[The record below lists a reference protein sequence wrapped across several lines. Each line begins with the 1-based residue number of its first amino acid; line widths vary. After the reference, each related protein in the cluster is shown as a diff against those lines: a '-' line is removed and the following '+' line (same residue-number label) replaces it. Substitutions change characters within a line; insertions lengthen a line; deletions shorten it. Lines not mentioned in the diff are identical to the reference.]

1 MTQVTWYVS
10 CIAQLSRCRKSGL
23 VRLPTWRLASLQE
36 KPGIRIYFFFHM
48 QLKFRFSSISHLW
61 LHYLVFSS
69 GKPVNAAMEN
79 VRKSINRHDLF
90 YDCVS
95 HKVFILTI
103 ANGLFD
109 LWLWVVL
116 LYWASCVLPQVSDWK
131 WPLGGAVEQAPEQSR
146 GVEKVIIFFSS
157 LWYCDYCFTILY

>member
-1 MTQVTWYVS
+1 MCLVLRSWADAERVG
-10 CIAQLSRCRKSGL
+10 LSGYQHEDWPPCKRSL
-23 VRLPTWRLASLQE
+23 VLE
-36 KPGIRIYFFFHM
+36 YIFFHM
-48 QLKFRFSSISHLW
+48 QLKFSFSSISHLW

-79 VRKSINRHDLF
+79 VRKAINRHDLF

-109 LWLWVVL
+109 LSLWVVL

-146 GVEKVIIFFSS
+146 GVGKVIFF
-157 LWYCDYCFTILY
+157 LHCGIVTTALQFCIK